1 MAKLFLLI
9 LKNLRRNPV
18 RVSLTGLAV
27 LVLVT
32 IYVLIQSVLTF
43 LDQQMEE
50 KTTNIRLIITER
62 FRIPSRFQ
70 KADFDRIV
78 LPGGETY
85 ARLMQLPGFLPEAWT
100 LWHFLAFSL
109 DPDLS
114 RRDPNRFFFAIA
126 TLPDKMPT
134 MIDGL
139 EGISPELCAK
149 LKNPGVSGM
158 ENAGL
163 LLGPKRLAR
172 LGVRVGDRLQVFS
185 LSHRDRTGQ
194 PVKMD
199 FIVAGVLPE
208 NTRWDEAAFIDYDY
222 VERVL
227 TDVGS
232 ELAGLINLGWLT
244 VRDQP
249 TAQAA
254 CAIIESQNR
263 NIKCETAATA
273 VNRFFEPL
281 KDILFGVRYLLVPTI
296 LVVMAVVISN
306 AIGITVR
313 ERTKEIAVLK
323 VLGFSPG
330 QILVLILGEGLMLG
344 ICGGFLGVALPHLLV
359 NYVFK
364 GIRLPL
370 GFFPIFF
377 VPLRA
382 YYWGPWIGAATAL
395 VGSILPAING
405 CRVRV
410 AEIFSRVS

>member
-1 MAKLFLLI
+1 MTKFLLLI

-27 LVLVT
+27 VVLVT

-43 LDQQMEE
+43 LDQQVQER
-50 KTTNIRLIITER
+50 TTNIRLIITER
-62 FRIPSRFQ
+62 FRIPSRFP

-85 ARLMQLPGFLPEAWT
+85 ARLVQLPGYVPDAWT
-100 LWHFLAFSL
+100 LWHFIAFSL
-109 DPDLS
+109 DADMT

-126 TLPDKMPT
+126 TLPEKIPT
-134 MIDGL
+134 MIEGL
-139 EGISPELCAK
+139 EGLDPRLCEK

-172 LGVRVGDRLQVFS
+172 LGVRVGDRLQVYS
-185 LSHRDRTGQ
+185 LSHRDRAGQ
-194 PVKMD
+194 MVKMD
-199 FIVAGVLPE
+199 FVVVGVLPE
-208 NTRWDEAAFIDYDY
+208 NTRWDESAFVDYEY
-222 VERVL
+222 IERTL
-227 TDVGS
+227 TDAGS
-232 ELAGLINLGWLT
+232 ELAGRINLGWVT
-244 VRDQP
+244 VLDQA

-281 KDILFGVRYLLVPTI
+281 KDILFGVRYILVPTI
-296 LVVMAVVISN
+296 LVVMAVVVSN

-313 ERTKEIAVLK
+313 ERTTEIAVLK
-323 VLGFSPG
+323 VLGFTPA
-330 QILVLILGEGLMLG
+330 QILVLILGEGVLIGLLG
-344 ICGGFLGVALPHLLV
+344 GLLGVALPHVVV

-377 VPLRA
+377 VPTEA
-382 YYWGPWIGAATAL
+382 YYWGPWIGTATAL
-395 VGSILPAING
+395 MGSLWPAING
-405 CRVRV
+405 CRVQV
-410 AEIFSRVS
+410 AEIFRRVA

>member
-1 MAKLFLLI
+1 MAKLLI
-9 LKNLRRNPV
+9 LVLKNLRRNPL

-32 IYVLIQSVLTF
+32 IYVLIQSVLSF
-43 LDQQMEE
+43 LDQQMQE

-85 ARLMQLPGFLPEAWT
+85 ARLMQLPGYQPEAWT
-100 LWHFLAFSL
+100 LWHFMAFSL

-114 RRDPNRFFFAIA
+114 RRDPNRFFFAIG
-126 TLPDKMPT
+126 TLPEKMPT

-139 EGISPELCAK
+139 EGIDPALCAK

-172 LGVRVGDRLQVFS
+172 LGVRVGDRLQAFAV
-185 LSHRDRTGQ
+185 SHRDRTGQ
-194 PVKMD
+194 PIKMD
-199 FIVAGVLPE
+199 FIVVGVLPE
-208 NTRWDEAAFIDYDY
+208 NTRWDEAAFMDYDY
-222 VERVL
+222 VERTL
-227 TDVGS
+227 TDAGS
-232 ELAGLINLGWLT
+232 DLAGLINLGWLT
-244 VRDQP
+244 VLDQP

-254 CAIIESQNR
+254 CAIIESHNR

-296 LVVMAVVISN
+296 LVVMAVVVSN

-313 ERTKEIAVLK
+313 ERTSEIAVLK
-323 VLGFSPG
+323 VLGFTPA
-330 QILVLILGEGLMLG
+330 QILVLILGEGLTIG
-344 ICGGFLGVALPHLLV
+344 ILGGFLGVAIPHLLV

-370 GFFPIFF
+370 GFFPVFF
-377 VPLRA
+377 VPLKA

-395 VGSILPAING
+395 AGSLWPAING

>member
-1 MAKLFLLI
+1 MLKLFGLI

-18 RVSLTGLAV
+18 RVSLTSLAV
-27 LVLVT
+27 IVLVT
-32 IYVLIQSVLTF
+32 IYVLIQSVLSF
-43 LDQQMEE
+43 LDQQMQE

-85 ARLMQLPGFLPEAWT
+85 ARLMQLPGYVPEAWT
-100 LWHFLAFSL
+100 LWHFIAFSL
-109 DPDLS
+109 DPDLT

-126 TLPDKMPT
+126 TLPEKMPT

-139 EGISPELCAK
+139 EGIDPALCAK
-149 LKNPGVSGM
+149 LKNPGISGM

-163 LLGPKRLAR
+163 ILGPKRLAR
-172 LGVRVGDRLQVFS
+172 LGVKVGDRLQVFS

-194 PVKMD
+194 PIKMD
-199 FIVAGVLPE
+199 FVVVGVLPE

-222 VERVL
+222 LERTL
-227 TDVGS
+227 TDAGS
-232 ELAGLINLGWLT
+232 DLAGLINLGWLT
-244 VRDQP
+244 VLDQS

-281 KDILFGVRYLLVPTI
+281 KDILFGVRYILVPTI
-296 LVVMAVVISN
+296 LVVMAVVVAN

-313 ERTKEIAVLK
+313 ERTVEIAVLK
-323 VLGFSPG
+323 VLGFTPL
-330 QILVLILGEGLMLG
+330 QILVLILGEGIFLG
-344 ICGGFLGVALPHLLV
+344 VLGGFLGVAVPHVLV

-370 GFFPIFF
+370 GFFPVFF
-377 VPLRA
+377 VPVRA

-395 VGSILPAING
+395 AGSVVPAING

-410 AEIFSRVS
+410 AEIFSRVT